1 MEFKYEA
8 PASPFE
14 TNLRRA
20 VGRTAFG
27 FGVLFVVYI
36 VSSLVIDVA
45 VTLLFPQWLEQ
56 DWYTLLMSVLP
67 LYGIAF
73 PLFYV
78 IIRDVPASA
87 PPQHRLAPQHFAL
100 FLPMSIGLMIGGSM
114 ITNAVVSVLSRFF
127 PYMDTTDPVSEA
139 LMGEELIITAILAGI
154 VAPIMEELICRKLIL
169 DRIRPLGEGISIIL
183 SGFLFG
189 ALHGNLHQ
197 FFYAALLGMLLAF
210 VYLKTGKI
218 VYPMLLHMLVN
229 IICGVLPTIFS
240 NRLMPFMEEEE
251 FILNSTSVLAIWD
264 MLNFVMA
271 EYALA
276 IIGAVLLYFY
286 FREMKFHI
294 APSPFEKKK
303 QFQIAFLN
311 VGIAIVLV
319 AFLGLSSLYLFV
331 E

>member
-1 MEFKYEA
+1 MEFEYEPPVSA
-8 PASPFE
+8 FE
-14 TNLRRA
+14 RKTHQA
-20 VGRTAFG
+20 VGRTVLG
-27 FGVLFVVYI
+27 FAVLFVVYI
-36 VSSLVIDVA
+36 LSSLVIDIA
-45 VTLLFPQWLEQ
+45 VTLLFPHWIKQ
-56 DWYTLLMSVLP
+56 DWYSFLMSVLP

-87 PPQHRLAPQHFAL
+87 PLQHHLAPHHFAL

-127 PYMDTTDPVSEA
+127 PYINTSDPVSES
-139 LMGEELIITAILAGI
+139 LMDEKFIITAILAGV

-169 DRIRPLGEGISIIL
+169 DRIRPLGEGISILL

-197 FFYAALLGMLLAF
+197 FFYASLLGMLLAF

-229 IICGVLPTIFS
+229 IICGVLPTVFS
-240 NRLMPFMEEEE
+240 NQLMPFMEGEE

-276 IIGAVLLYFY
+276 IIGAVLLYLF
-286 FREMKFHI
+286 FREMKFHV

-303 QFQIAFLN
+303 QFKIAFLN
-311 VGIAIVLV
+311 YGTAIVLV
-319 AFLGLSSLYLFV
+319 AFLGLSCLYLFV
-331 E
+331 